1 MAGVSSESL
10 AAALAA
16 LEAKLPTAS
25 LQLAKELFGILGT
38 VDSSAGLRRALTD
51 PSRSG
56 DEKSALV
63 KQLFGGKVSADA
75 VEIASRTGQ
84 LPLGIGTGYRRC
96 TRDSCRFGG
105 HRCCREQVGRLCLRA
120 QRTGIAGER
129 SVLLQ
134 PGRRVQPRGTACS
147 VRAAGQPGRQGV
159 PRRQAR
165 TRCERGS
172 ESPDRAG
179 RHGPRGLKVTKL
191 VRRFAELAAKRQQR
205 WIATVDVTRPL
216 TETQISRLQAG
227 LNALY
232 GRELKINMNV
242 DPALI
247 GGIRIQVGDEVVDAS
262 VARPPGPAPA
272 SACRLAGQA
281 QPNDKKP
288 RSS

>member
-75 VEIASRTGQ
+75 VEIAAGLAGSRWASARDIGDALETLAASVVIAVAENKSAVSASGLTGLESLENDLFAFNQ
-84 LPLGIGTGYRRC
+84 AVQSSHEVQRALSEPQASPAAKVTLADRLVPGASEEAKVLIG
-96 TRDSCRFGG
+96 
-105 HRCCREQVGRLCLRA
+105 QAV
-120 QRTGIAGER
+120 
-129 SVLLQ
+129 
-134 PGRRVQPRGTACS
+134 TA
-147 VRAAGQPGRQGV
+147 
-159 PRRQAR
+159 
-165 TRCERGS
+165 
-172 ESPDRAG
+172 
-179 RHGPRGLKVTKL
+179 PRGLKVTSL

-205 WIATVDVTRPL
+205 WIATVNVTRPL
-216 TETQISRLQAG
+216 SEAQTSRLQAG

-232 GRELKINMNV
+232 GRDLKINMNV

-262 VARPPGPAPA
+262 VAG
-272 SACRLAGQA
+272 RLGQLQRQLA
-281 QPNDKKP
+281 
-288 RSS
+288 

>member
-10 AAALAA
+10 TAALVA
-16 LEAKLPTAS
+16 LEAKLPFAS

-56 DEKSALV
+56 DEKSALI

-75 VEIASRTGQ
+75 VEIAGGLASSRWASARDIGDALETLAASVVIAVAENKSAVSASGITGLEALENDLFSFNRAVESNHEVQ
-84 LPLGIGTGYRRC
+84 RAVSEPQASSAAKVALAEKLVPGASEEAKVLIG
-96 TRDSCRFGG
+96 
-105 HRCCREQVGRLCLRA
+105 
-120 QRTGIAGER
+120 
-129 SVLLQ
+129 
-134 PGRRVQPRGTACS
+134 
-147 VRAAGQPGRQGV
+147 
-159 PRRQAR
+159 QAV
-165 TRCERGS
+165 S
-172 ESPDRAG
+172 Q
-179 RHGPRGLKVTKL
+179 PRGLKATKL

-205 WIATVDVTRPL
+205 WIATVSVTRPL
-216 TETQISRLQAG
+216 TETQTSRLQAG

-262 VARPPGPAPA
+262 VLARLGQLH
-272 SACRLAGQA
+272 RQLA
-281 QPNDKKP
+281 
-288 RSS
+288 